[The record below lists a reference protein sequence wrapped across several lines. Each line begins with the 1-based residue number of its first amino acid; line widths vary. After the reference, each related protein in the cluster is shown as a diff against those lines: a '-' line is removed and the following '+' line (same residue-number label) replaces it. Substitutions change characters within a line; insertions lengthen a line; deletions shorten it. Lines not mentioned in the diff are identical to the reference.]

1 MKIQKGIQYW
11 LLFGLWCLTI
21 SCTRDPEA
29 QAVLG
34 GCPMNTYSDQKGEVR
49 VKDQLP
55 GSGVELWRTYQ
66 ADFCYFDPLAGS
78 AARGEEGVWYK
89 VKENQS
95 GQLMVLVEIP
105 TRESG
110 EIKLGWIDC
119 RSIQFLGVE
128 ETLVLTD
135 FEKSCQEQ

>member
-1 MKIQKGIQYW
+1 M
-11 LLFGLWCLTI
+11 LFALWCLMI
-21 SCTRDPEA
+21 SCTRNPEG

-55 GSGVELWRTYQ
+55 GSAVKLWRTYQ

-78 AARGEEGVWYK
+78 AVRGEEGVWYK

-95 GQLMVLVEIP
+95 GQLMVLVKIP

-110 EIKLGWIDC
+110 EITLGWIDC
-119 RSIQFLGVE
+119 RSIQSLGVE
-128 ETLVLTD
+128 ETLELTAS
-135 FEKSCQEQ
+135 ELSSQEQ